1 MGGADFFQE
10 FILTTVGKASLLYAL
25 EGSGGMLPWTILKF
39 KSSND
44 AFCSLI
50 WPKSGRFFVFGTLN
64 WGGGGGEGRRLRP
77 PSGSTIEQ

>member
-10 FILTTVGKASLLYAL
+10 FILTTAGKASLLYAL
-25 EGSGGMLPWTILKF
+25 EGSGGMLPRTILKF

-50 WPKSGRFFVFGTLN
+50 WPKSGRFFVFRTLN
-64 WGGGGGEGRRLRP
+64 GGGEGAPAAP
-77 PSGSTIEQ
+77 PPLWIHH